1 MLDGETTPGAAKRKV
16 NQMAHMIENNMM
28 AYKGAEPW
36 HGLGFRVDENATGAE
51 MLTIAGLDWRVQRRN
66 LAMRPGDG
74 DKNVMLTSPLAD
86 FRAIVRSDNDTV
98 FQIASDRY
106 QPVQNE
112 EIIDFFREYCEAGH
126 ARMETV
132 GGLRNGAVVWAL
144 ARLNGGSTATLAGV
158 DELRGYMLL
167 ATSHDGS
174 LKTIGKPTQV
184 RVVCHNTLTA
194 AIGNHK
200 GANTFGMRHTRKF
213 DQAMK
218 DEARKVMGM
227 AIEQVAE
234 VNDVAAQLARV
245 TIDHDGWMDFMGK
258 LMGEG
263 LLDPKTAE
271 LSRTSQAIQD
281 ATISS
286 PGSALTTARG
296 TLWGAVNGVTW
307 FADHAAKSR
316 SDSNRMFSAW
326 FGPNE
331 GLKVKALDAAMELAG
346 IAR

>member
-1 MLDGETTPGAAKRKV
+1 
-16 NQMAHMIENNMM
+16 MIENNMM

-51 MLTIAGLDWRVQRRN
+51 MLTKAGLEWKVQRRAI
-66 LAMRPGDG
+66 AMRPSNGDR
-74 DKNVMLTSPLAD
+74 NVMLTSQLD
-86 FRAIVRSDNDTV
+86 GFRAIVRSDNDVV
-98 FQIASDRY
+98 FQVASDRY
-106 QPVQNE
+106 QPVQNA

-126 ARMETV
+126 AVMETV

-144 ARLNGGSTATLAGV
+144 ARLNGGSTMEIQRDGAV
-158 DELRGYMLL
+158 DELKGYMLL

-194 AIGNHK
+194 AIGSHK
-200 GANTFGMRHTRKF
+200 GANTFSMRHTRKF
-213 DQAMK
+213 DSQAK
-218 DEARKVMGM
+218 DEAQKVMGM
-227 AIEQVAE
+227 AIQQVKE
-234 VNDVAAQLARV
+234 VNEVSAQLARV
-245 TIDHDGWMDFMGK
+245 TIDHDGWMEFMGK
-258 LMGEG
+258 LMGDS
-263 LLDPKTAE
+263 LIDPKTAD
-271 LSRTSQAIQD
+271 LSKTAQAIQD

-286 PGSALTTARG
+286 PGSALATARG

-316 SDSNRMFSAW
+316 SDANRMFSAW

-331 GLKVKALDAAMELAG
+331 GLKVKALEVGMEMAG
-346 IAR
+346 LVR